1 MLSRSLAR
9 LTKEWLELITGAAFY
24 SDRSFSQ
31 SSSLLLHGQLHALR
45 IRHDASLATL
55 LQENDKL
62 RRELSKERKE
72 AERTRARLGQVG
84 EEAWIEAEGRRREIG
99 L

>member
-1 MLSRSLAR
+1 MR
-9 LTKEWLELITGAAFY
+9 LTPFLRR
-24 SDRSFSQ
+24 RSFSQ

-45 IRHDASLATL
+45 TRHDASLATL

-62 RRELSKERKE
+62 RRELGKERKE

-99 L
+99 LYVQGWRWSGECASEC